1 MSLPPGLY
9 ETLLT
14 QGHATALEG
23 QAHVLANAPGLV
35 PDLLLELLTRHLAT
49 LFESMASEP
58 GDGGDSQLALALGVL
73 ARARELLAVERPS
86 TPLPD
91 LDDLPRRP
99 PTLLRQVG
107 LPGRTL
113 QAPETGLLQPWLFTA
128 GRGSPSL
135 LHEIRREVSACDRVD
150 LLISFITLS
159 GVRKVLDLLQQL
171 ARSSEG
177 DPAVPLIRVLTTTY
191 TGATELEALDQLAAL
206 PGCEVRVSLDGRR
219 SRLHAKA
226 WIFRRASGFG
236 SAYIGSANLSGAA
249 MTGGLEW
256 TVKLTQRGQA
266 PMYDMACAHFEALW
280 ADAEFERYDPTVD
293 ASREALRAALKQER
307 GTGAGQPIALFDI
320 QPKPFQQE
328 LLDQLEAER
337 ALSRHRLLL
346 VAATGT
352 GKTVIAALDY
362 RQRVRRQEGRYPRL
376 LFVAHRG
383 EILQQALATY
393 RTVLRDPGFGDVLAG
408 GREPGNWDH
417 LFTTIDSLDSRDLLS
432 RFGEDHWHNVV
443 IDECHHMAASRFERF
458 CRRVQPEE
466 LLGLT
471 ATPERADGKPITGFF
486 DPRPDG
492 RAAAELRLWHALDLQ
507 LLVPF
512 EYFGCDDSTDLGAV
526 PWGKAGELAALR
538 QALEANTARAQLV
551 MREWERLAGRSRMR
565 RALAFC
571 VSIEHAEFMARAFN
585 EAGLKAACITSN
597 TPPEERERAPHR
609 LRDGG
614 DLQVLVTVD
623 LFNEGIDLPFVDTLL
638 LLRPTQSPV
647 VFQQQLGRGLRLNP
661 PHKDSCLVLDFVG
674 RHNESFRF
682 DRLLGAITGQS
693 RRELLNSVERGFAT
707 LPAGCHI
714 QLQPRAREQVLARLR
729 QLTDG
734 QWSHLRHELRAWSS
748 AKGQA
753 DPPLAAFLSDQ
764 ALELGDIFRPQGHS
778 GWLTLRHQ
786 AGLVVAEPTP
796 ESLYFSGRMHSLLHI
811 DDVDR
816 LQALRSMAE
825 GAMPDEGMAQ
835 CLAYQVDAE
844 RTRVGPAAGFLAR
857 LRQEPAAC
865 DELRQLAALLEAQ
878 ARALP
883 PLPGLEETPLR
894 LHARYALRE
903 ILTAVGWLTAE
914 KRTPATSGVLPLA
927 GRRTELFFVT
937 LDKSQGF
944 HDRTAYRD
952 HAIDPTHFHW
962 QSQNSARRDRGAG
975 QRYLGAPDNGWQFQL
990 FVRER
995 PGDAYAA
1002 CGPVQLV
1009 SAEGDKPIS
1018 IIWRLAAPLPARL
1031 FSTFS
1036 VLRGS

>member
-1 MSLPPGLY
+1 MTLPNGLY

-14 QGHATALEG
+14 RAHATALG
-23 QAHVLANAPGLV
+23 SQAHVLADATGLM
-35 PDLLLELLTRHLAT
+35 PDLLLDLLTRHLGT
-49 LFESMASEP
+49 LFDALSREP
-58 GDGGDSQLALALGVL
+58 GGGDSQLDLALGLL
-73 ARARELLAVERPS
+73 ARARELLAAGPRS
-86 TPLPD
+86 DTLPD
-91 LDDLPRRP
+91 SDELPQRP
-99 PTLLRQVG
+99 PTVLRQVG

-113 QAPETGLLQPWLFTA
+113 HPPQTGLLQPWLFTA

-135 LHEIRREVSACDRVD
+135 LHEVRREVSACDRVD
-150 LLISFITLS
+150 LVISFITLS

-171 ARSSEG
+171 ARAADNG
-177 DPAVPLIRVLTTTY
+177 AAGPVIRVLTTTY
-191 TGATELEALDQLAAL
+191 TGATEAEALDQLAAL

-236 SAYIGSANLSGAA
+236 SVYIGSANLSGAA

-266 PMYDMACAHFEALW
+266 AMYDAACAHFEALW
-280 ADAEFERYDPTVD
+280 ADAEFERYDPTV
-293 ASREALRAALKQER
+293 AGSREALRRALSQER
-307 GTGAGQPIALFDI
+307 GRGQGQPIALFDI
-320 QPKPFQQE
+320 QPKPFQQD

-362 RQRVRRQEGRYPRL
+362 RQRVRRQGGRYPRL
-376 LFVAHRG
+376 LFVAHRS

-408 GREPGNWDH
+408 GREPAAWDH

-432 RFGEDHWHNVV
+432 RFGVDYWHNVV
-443 IDECHHMAASRFERF
+443 VDECHHMAAARFERF
-458 CRRVQPEE
+458 CSRVQAQE

-471 ATPERADGKPITGFF
+471 ATPERADGKPIAGFF
-486 DPRPDG
+486 DTRPDG

-512 EYFGCDDSTDLGAV
+512 EYFGCDDGTDLAGV
-526 PWGKAGELAALR
+526 PWGEAGELPALR
-538 QALEANTARAQLV
+538 QALEANGARAQLV
-551 MREWERLAGRSRMR
+551 MREWERLAGRSRMQ

-571 VSIEHAEFMARAFN
+571 VSIEHAEFMARAFG
-585 EAGLKAACITSN
+585 EAGLKAACITSK

-623 LFNEGIDLPFVDTLL
+623 LYNEGIDLPFVDTLL

-682 DRLLGAITGQS
+682 DRLLGALTGQG
-693 RRELLNSVERGFAT
+693 RRELLDSVEQGFAT
-707 LPAGCHI
+707 LPTGCHI
-714 QLQPRAREQVLARLR
+714 HLQPRAREQVLARLR
-729 QLTDG
+729 LLTDG
-734 QWSHLRHELRAWSS
+734 QWKHLRQELQAWSA
-748 AKGQA
+748 AKGRI
-753 DPPLAAFLSDQ
+753 DPPLAEFLHEQ
-764 ALELGDIFRPQGHS
+764 ALELDDIYRPQGPS
-778 GWLTLRHQ
+778 GWLTLQHQ
-786 AGLVVAEPTP
+786 AGLMVAEPSP
-796 ESLYFSGRMHSLLHI
+796 ESLYFSGRLHSLLHV
-811 DDVDR
+811 DDVER
-816 LQALRSMAE
+816 VRALQSMAE
-825 GAMPDEGMAQ
+825 GAMPHEPLAQ
-835 CLAYQVDAE
+835 CLAYQIDAD
-844 RTRVGPAAGFLAR
+844 RTRVGSAAAFMVR

-865 DELRQLAALLEAQ
+865 QELQQLAALLELR

-883 PLPGLEETPLR
+883 ALPGLEDTPLR
-894 LHARYALRE
+894 LHARYAMRE

-914 KRTPATSGVLPLA
+914 KRTPATSGVLPIT
-927 GRRTELFFVT
+927 GRRTELLFVT

-944 HDRTAYRD
+944 NDRTAYRD
-952 HAIDPTHFHW
+952 HAIDPGHFHW

-975 QRYLGAPDNGWQFQL
+975 QRYLDAPGNGWQFQL

-995 PGDAYAA
+995 PGNAYAA
-1002 CGPVQLV
+1002 CGPVRLV

-1018 IIWRLAAPLPARL
+1018 IVWQLASPLPSRL
-1031 FSTFS
+1031 FSSFS
-1036 VLRGS
+1036 VLRGA